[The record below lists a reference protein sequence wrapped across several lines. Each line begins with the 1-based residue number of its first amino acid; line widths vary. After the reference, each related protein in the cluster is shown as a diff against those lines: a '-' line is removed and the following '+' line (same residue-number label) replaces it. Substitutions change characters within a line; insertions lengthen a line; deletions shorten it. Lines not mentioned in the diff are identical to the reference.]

1 METKRLLT
9 GFTVGFAFYF
19 ALLAGGLWFLAMIL
33 VITILGAKEYTEI
46 LSNKG
51 FLPSLKIMLASVIL
65 FAIVCY
71 NNRPDLMPLVFTI
84 SAFMSFM
91 WVLFRGRQPYIANVA
106 TTLLGVMYVA
116 WFPMH
121 LLFLRNL
128 GTEVSYGIPY
138 PEGACYTFMLLIGV
152 IITDTFC
159 YYVGC
164 KYGKHK
170 LSKVISPNKTIEG
183 AIGGTVMCVI
193 VSSIMGI
200 WIHLPW
206 YHAVIIGL
214 LIAVFAQIGDLCES
228 MIKRDAGVKD
238 SSHILPGHG
247 GFLDRVDSYI
257 LTIPVMYYYFIYFV
271 QTNVLENLF
280 KGLF

>member
-19 ALLAGGLWFLAMIL
+19 ALLAGGLWFLSIIL
-33 VITILGAKEYTEI
+33 VITLLGAKEYTEI

-71 NNRPDLMPLVFTI
+71 NNRADLMPLVFTI

-128 GTEVSYGIPY
+128 GTEVSSGIPY
-138 PEGACYTFMLLIGV
+138 PEGACYTFMLFICV

-159 YYVGC
+159 YYFGC

-193 VSSIMGI
+193 ASLIMGL
-200 WIHLPW
+200 WIHLAW
-206 YHAVIIGL
+206 YHAIILGL

-257 LTIPVMYYYFIYFV
+257 LTIPVMYYYLIYFV